1 MGKNNG
7 LDILGLGR
15 LRLPNQGIEFFPYP
29 DFLILRFIGRLANYT
44 PPEIIVY
51 FFHILK
57 KINPPWKKTN
67 PSIWVFFFRSIKK
80 AKNQWNL
87 LLTPI
92 NKIFRQYFRYYAY
105 KFSNINIFSNSPKPQ
120 ILQYIIFFERIH

>member
-1 MGKNNG
+1 MKKKLENGKRRKMGKNNG

-57 KINPPWKKTN
+57 KINPPWKKQ
-67 PSIWVFFFRSIKK
+67 IRLHGDFFLEALKK
-80 AKNQWNL
+80 RK
-87 LLTPI
+87 I
-92 NKIFRQYFRYYAY
+92 NGICY
-105 KFSNINIFSNSPKPQ
+105 
-120 ILQYIIFFERIH
+120 